1 MPLPNCCCLP
11 AEHEATFTA
20 NQRKMPELGNNITA
34 KTVELEEELKATG
47 LWQPNM
53 PPWVHWYDAESS
65 IAKTDFAQW
74 LQFVFIPNHLQ
85 QNKMIGATE
94 KSLIVP
100 HAVKFFGDDVRKGK
114 LLQILIEIDS
124 LL

>member
-1 MPLPNCCCLP
+1 MIDLVN
-11 AEHEATFTA
+11 T
-20 NQRKMPELGNNITA
+20 ITA
-34 KTVELEEELKATG
+34 KTLQLEEELKATG
-47 LWQPNM
+47 LWQKDTPA
-53 PPWVHWYDAESS
+53 WVHWYNDDNT

-85 QNKMIGATE
+85 KNRMIPAVE
-94 KSLIVP
+94 KGLIVP
-100 HAVKFFGDDVRKGK
+100 HAIKYFGDDMQKGK